1 MTNSIESTNKTND
14 KKRIPLSNYLP
25 NVGQVA
31 YGCMGLGGG
40 WNDNPVN
47 SADVAQTRSVIDT
60 ALESGINLFDHADI
74 YTFSKA
80 EQAFGQALQQAPDLR
95 EQMFI
100 QSKCG
105 IRFEGEGNVG
115 RYDFSADWVSQS
127 VDGILNR
134 LNTEKLDVLLLHRPD
149 PLMEL
154 DDLARVLEH
163 LKAQGKVDFFGVS
176 NMNSHQIQYLQSAL
190 GQPIVANQVEMS
202 LAKLDWLNDGVM
214 INSQGHHQ
222 SDFAAG
228 TLEHCQMNNIQLQ
241 AWGCLAQGRF
251 AEQGLYSEHEHVKK
265 TAHYVTQ
272 LANQYGVESE
282 AIVLAFLLRHP
293 ARIQPVIGT
302 TNLDRV
308 KASAVAT
315 QINLSREE
323 WYNLYVYSR
332 GQALP

>member
-1 MTNSIESTNKTND
+1 MTNNIDSTNKND
-14 KKRIPLSNYLP
+14 NQKNIPLSNHLDG
-25 NVGQVA
+25 VGQIA

-40 WNDNPVN
+40 WNDNPVTT
-47 SADVAQTRSVIDT
+47 ADVAQTRSVIDT

-80 EQAFGQALQQAPDLR
+80 EQAFGQALQQAPELR
-95 EQMFI
+95 DQMFI

-105 IRFEGEGNVG
+105 IRFEVEGNVG

-127 VDGILNR
+127 VEGILKR

-149 PLMEL
+149 PLMDL
-154 DDLARVLEH
+154 DELARTLEN
-163 LKAQGKVDFFGVS
+163 LKVQGKVDFVGVS
-176 NMNSHQIQYLQSAL
+176 NMNSLQIQYLQSAL

-251 AEQGLYSEHEHVKK
+251 AEQGLYSEHENVKK
-265 TAHYVTQ
+265 TTHYVAQ

-293 ARIQPVIGT
+293 AGIQPVIGT
-302 TNLDRV
+302 TNLERI
-308 KASAVAT
+308 KATAVAT
-315 QINLSREE
+315 QINLTREE

>member
-1 MTNSIESTNKTND
+1 MTNSIDSTNKND
-14 KKRIPLSNYLP
+14 NQKNIPLSNHLDG
-25 NVGQVA
+25 VGQIA

-40 WNDNPVN
+40 WNDNPVT
-47 SADVAQTRSVIDT
+47 SADIAQTRSVIDT

-80 EQAFGQALQQAPDLR
+80 EQAFGQALQQAPELR
-95 EQMFI
+95 DQMFI

-127 VDGILNR
+127 VEGILKR

-149 PLMEL
+149 PLMDL
-154 DDLARVLEH
+154 DELARTLEN
-163 LKAQGKVDFFGVS
+163 LKVQGKVDFVGVS

-190 GQPIVANQVEMS
+190 AQPIVANQVEMS

-251 AEQGLYSEHEHVKK
+251 AEQGSYSEHENVKK
-265 TAHYVTQ
+265 TAHYVAQ

-282 AIVLAFLLRHP
+282 AIGLAFLLRHP
-293 ARIQPVIGT
+293 AGIQPVIGT
-302 TNLDRV
+302 TNLERI

-315 QINLSREE
+315 QINLTREE

>member
-1 MTNSIESTNKTND
+1 MTNSIDSTNKND
-14 KKRIPLSNYLP
+14 NQKNIPLSNHLDG
-25 NVGQVA
+25 VGQIA

-40 WNDNPVN
+40 WNDNPVT

-80 EQAFGQALQQAPDLR
+80 EQAFGRALQQAPDLR
-95 EQMFI
+95 DQMFI

-127 VDGILNR
+127 VEGILKR

-149 PLMEL
+149 PLMDL
-154 DDLARVLEH
+154 DELARTLEN
-163 LKAQGKVDFFGVS
+163 LKVQGKVDFFGVS
-176 NMNSHQIQYLQSAL
+176 NMNSHQIQYLQSAF
-190 GQPIVANQVEMS
+190 GQPIVANQIEMS

-222 SDFAAG
+222 SDFATG

-251 AEQGLYSEHEHVKK
+251 AEQGLYSEHENVKK
-265 TAHYVTQ
+265 TANYVAQ
-272 LANQYGVESE
+272 LANQYDVESE

-293 ARIQPVIGT
+293 AGIQPVIGT
-302 TNLDRV
+302 TNLERI

-315 QINLSREE
+315 QINLTREE

>member
-1 MTNSIESTNKTND
+1 MTNSSDSISKIDNN
-14 KKRIPLSNYLP
+14 IPLSKHLP
-25 NVGQVA
+25 GVGQIA

-40 WNDNPVN
+40 WNDNTVT
-47 SADVAQTRSVIDT
+47 AVDIKQTRSVIDT

-80 EQAFGQALQQAPDLR
+80 EQAFGQALQQAPELR
-95 EQMFI
+95 DQMFI

-115 RYDFSADWVSQS
+115 RYDFSAGWVSQS
-127 VDGILNR
+127 VEGILNR
-134 LNTEKLDVLLLHRPD
+134 LNTEKLDVLFLHRPD

-154 DDLARVLEH
+154 DELARTLEN

-190 GQPIVANQVEMS
+190 GQPIVANQIEMS

-228 TLEHCQMNNIQLQ
+228 TLEHCQMKGIQLQ

-251 AEQGLYSEHEHVKK
+251 AEQGLYSEHENVKN
-265 TAHYVTQ
+265 TAHYVAQ

-293 ARIQPVIGT
+293 AGIQPVIGT
-302 TNLDRV
+302 TNLGRI
-308 KASAVAT
+308 KASSEAT
-315 QINLSREE
+315 QINLTREE

>member
-1 MTNSIESTNKTND
+1 MTNSIDSTNKND
-14 KKRIPLSNYLP
+14 NQKNIPLSKHLDG
-25 NVGQVA
+25 VGQIA

-40 WNDNPVN
+40 WNDNPVTT
-47 SADVAQTRSVIDT
+47 ADVAQTRSVIDT

-80 EQAFGQALQQAPDLR
+80 EQAFGQALQQAPELR
-95 EQMFI
+95 DQMFI

-127 VDGILNR
+127 VEGILKR

-149 PLMEL
+149 PLMDL
-154 DDLARVLEH
+154 DELARTLEN
-163 LKAQGKVDFFGVS
+163 LKVQGKVDFAGVS
-176 NMNSHQIQYLQSAL
+176 NMNSLQIQYLQSAL

-251 AEQGLYSEHEHVKK
+251 AEQGLYSEHENVKK
-265 TAHYVTQ
+265 TTHYVAQ

-293 ARIQPVIGT
+293 AGIQPVIGT
-302 TNLDRV
+302 TNLERI
-308 KASAVAT
+308 KATAVAT
-315 QINLSREE
+315 QINLTREE

>member
-1 MTNSIESTNKTND
+1 MTNNIDSTNKND
-14 KKRIPLSNYLP
+14 NQKNIPLSNHLDG
-25 NVGQVA
+25 VGQIA

-40 WNDNPVN
+40 WNDNPVTT
-47 SADVAQTRSVIDT
+47 ADVAQTRSVIDT

-80 EQAFGQALQQAPDLR
+80 EQAFGQALQQAPELR
-95 EQMFI
+95 DQMFI

-127 VDGILNR
+127 VEGILKR

-149 PLMEL
+149 PLMDL
-154 DDLARVLEH
+154 DELARTLEN
-163 LKAQGKVDFFGVS
+163 LKVQGKVDFVGVS
-176 NMNSHQIQYLQSAL
+176 NMNSLQIQYLQSAF

-251 AEQGLYSEHEHVKK
+251 AEQGLYSEHENVKK
-265 TAHYVTQ
+265 TTHYVAQ

-293 ARIQPVIGT
+293 AGIQPVIGT
-302 TNLDRV
+302 TNLERI

-315 QINLSREE
+315 QINLTREE

>member
-1 MTNSIESTNKTND
+1 MTNSIDSTNKND
-14 KKRIPLSNYLP
+14 NQKNIPLSNHLEG
-25 NVGQVA
+25 VGQIA

-40 WNDNPVN
+40 WNENPVT
-47 SADVAQTRSVIDT
+47 AEDVAQTRSVIDT
-60 ALESGINLFDHADI
+60 ALASGINLFDHADI

-80 EQAFGQALQQAPDLR
+80 EQAFGQALQQAPELR
-95 EQMFI
+95 DQMFI

-105 IRFEGEGNVG
+105 IRFEDEGNVG
-115 RYDFSADWVSQS
+115 RYDFSADWVGQS
-127 VDGILNR
+127 VEGILNR

-154 DDLARVLEH
+154 DELARTLEN
-163 LKAQGKVDFFGVS
+163 LKVQGKVDFFGVS

-190 GQPIVANQVEMS
+190 GQPIVANQIEMS

-228 TLEHCQMNNIQLQ
+228 TLEHCQMKGIQLQ

-251 AEQGLYSEHEHVKK
+251 AKQGLYSEHENVKK
-265 TAHYVTQ
+265 TAHYVAQ

-293 ARIQPVIGT
+293 AGIQPVIGT
-302 TNLDRV
+302 TNLERI
-308 KASAVAT
+308 KASSVAT
-315 QINLSREE
+315 QINLTREE

>member
-1 MTNSIESTNKTND
+1 MTNNIDSTNKND
-14 KKRIPLSNYLP
+14 NQKNIPLSNHLDG
-25 NVGQVA
+25 VGQIA

-40 WNDNPVN
+40 WNDNPVTT
-47 SADVAQTRSVIDT
+47 ADVAQTRSVIDT

-80 EQAFGQALQQAPDLR
+80 EQAFGQALQQAPELR
-95 EQMFI
+95 DQMFI

-127 VDGILNR
+127 VEGILKR

-149 PLMEL
+149 PLMDL
-154 DDLARVLEH
+154 DELARTLEN
-163 LKAQGKVDFFGVS
+163 LKVQGKVDFVGVS
-176 NMNSHQIQYLQSAL
+176 NMNSLQIQYLQSAL

-251 AEQGLYSEHEHVKK
+251 AEQGLYSEHENVKK
-265 TAHYVTQ
+265 TTHYVAQ
-272 LANQYGVESE
+272 LANQSGVESE

-293 ARIQPVIGT
+293 AGIQPVIGT
-302 TNLDRV
+302 TNLERI

-315 QINLSREE
+315 QINLTREE

>member
-14 KKRIPLSNYLP
+14 KKSIPLSNYLP

-40 WNDNPVN
+40 WNNNPVTA
-47 SADVAQTRSVIDT
+47 ADAAQTRSVIDT

-80 EQAFGQALQQAPDLR
+80 EQAFGQALQQAPELR
-95 EQMFI
+95 DQMFI

-134 LNTEKLDVLLLHRPD
+134 LNTEKLEVLLLHRPD

-154 DDLARVLEH
+154 DELARMLEN

-190 GQPIVANQVEMS
+190 GQPIVANQIEMS

-228 TLEHCQMNNIQLQ
+228 TLEHCQMKGFNYKRGAAWRKVDFLSKVCIQ
-241 AWGCLAQGRF
+241 
-251 AEQGLYSEHEHVKK
+251 
-265 TAHYVTQ
+265 
-272 LANQYGVESE
+272 NM
-282 AIVLAFLLRHP
+282 
-293 ARIQPVIGT
+293 T
-302 TNLDRV
+302 T
-308 KASAVAT
+308 
-315 QINLSREE
+315 
-323 WYNLYVYSR
+323 
-332 GQALP
+332 

>member
-1 MTNSIESTNKTND
+1 MTNSIDSTNKND
-14 KKRIPLSNYLP
+14 NQKNIPLSKHLDG
-25 NVGQVA
+25 VGQIA

-40 WNDNPVN
+40 WNDNPVTT
-47 SADVAQTRSVIDT
+47 ADVAQTRSVIDT

-80 EQAFGQALQQAPDLR
+80 EQAFGQALQQAPELR
-95 EQMFI
+95 DQMFI

-127 VDGILNR
+127 VEGILKR

-149 PLMEL
+149 PLMDL
-154 DDLARVLEH
+154 DELARTLEN
-163 LKAQGKVDFFGVS
+163 LKVQGKVDFVGVS
-176 NMNSHQIQYLQSAL
+176 NMNSLQIQYLQSAL

-251 AEQGLYSEHEHVKK
+251 AEQGLYSEHENVKK
-265 TAHYVTQ
+265 TTHYVAQ

-293 ARIQPVIGT
+293 AGIQPVIGT
-302 TNLDRV
+302 TNLERI

-315 QINLSREE
+315 QINLTREE

>member
-1 MTNSIESTNKTND
+1 MTNSIDSTNKND
-14 KKRIPLSNYLP
+14 NQKNIPLSNHLEG
-25 NVGQVA
+25 VGQIA

-40 WNDNPVN
+40 WNDNPVTA
-47 SADVAQTRSVIDT
+47 SDVAQTCSVIDT

-80 EQAFGQALQQAPDLR
+80 EQAFGQALQQAPELR
-95 EQMFI
+95 DQMFI

-127 VDGILNR
+127 VEGILNR
-134 LNTEKLDVLLLHRPD
+134 LNAEKLDVLLLHRPD

-154 DDLARVLEH
+154 NELARTLEN

-190 GQPIVANQVEMS
+190 GQPIVANQIEMS
-202 LAKLDWLNDGVM
+202 LVKLDWLNDGVM

-228 TLEHCQMNNIQLQ
+228 TLEHCQMKGIQLQ

-251 AEQGLYSEHEHVKK
+251 AEQGLYSEHENVKQ
-265 TAHYVTQ
+265 TAHYVAQ

-293 ARIQPVIGT
+293 AGIQPVIGT
-302 TNLDRV
+302 TNLDRI
-308 KASAVAT
+308 KASSVAT
-315 QINLSREE
+315 QINLTREE